1 MADTVDMA
9 RVEASK
15 SAPTRF
21 IEEAERQNDEEQM
34 LNELDNSFAD
44 DSDDLGFLNNLDEQM
59 SSDPEEEYD
68 PQEGLDRMN
77 ENPCKK

>member
-1 MADTVDMA
+1 
-9 RVEASK
+9 
-15 SAPTRF
+15 
-21 IEEAERQNDEEQM
+21 M

-44 DSDDLGFLNNLDEQM
+44 DSDDLGFLDDLDEQM

-77 ENPCKK
+77 ENPCKKSK

>member
-9 RVEASK
+9 RVEASRE
-15 SAPTRF
+15 APTRF

-34 LNELDNSFAD
+34 LNELDDLFAD
-44 DSDDLGFLNNLDEQM
+44 DSDDLDFLDDLDEQR
-59 SSDPEEEYD
+59 SIDPEEEYD

-77 ENPCKK
+77 ENPCK